1 MAERDLYKI
10 LGVERSAT
18 NQEISKAYRRL
29 ARKHHPDVNPNDPK
43 AEERFKEASFAYEI
57 LSDEQ
62 KRKLYDEFGEQG
74 VAAGFDPERARQ
86 YTQWREQAGRSPY
99 SESFRTDVDLEDLLS
114 GIFGRAGRPGR
125 PQGPMRGEDT
135 SGEVWVDFMD
145 AIRGAEV
152 RVELDGR
159 ALRVRVPQGS
169 AEGTQ
174 IRLSGQGEGG
184 AGGAPAG
191 DLYLRIRIRPHR
203 FFTRDGDD
211 LGLELPVSVSE
222 AVRGASVE
230 VPTPE
235 GSVSLKIPPRSR
247 AGQKL
252 RLRGKG
258 VTSLG
263 GKRRGDLYVTLRVE
277 LPDARDPSLDERV
290 AELDAFYTARDLRAH
305 LKSP

>member
-1 MAERDLYKI
+1 MKEKDLYAA
-10 LGVERSAT
+10 LGLTRSASADD
-18 NQEISKAYRRL
+18 IKKAYRKL
-29 ARKHHPDVNPNDPK
+29 ARKHHPDVNPGNK
-43 AEERFKEASFAYEI
+43 RSEERFKEISEANDI
-57 LSDEQ
+57 LSDPE

-99 SESFRTDVDLEDLLS
+99 SESFRADVDLEDLLA
-114 GIFGRAGRPGR
+114 GLFGRGARAR
-125 PQGPMRGEDT
+125 GPARGEDT

-152 RVELDGR
+152 RVEVDGR
-159 ALRVRVPQGS
+159 TLRVRVPQGA
-169 AEGTQ
+169 AEGTK

-184 AGGAPAG
+184 SRGAPSG
-191 DLYLRIRIRPHR
+191 DLYLQIRIRPHR

-235 GSVSLKIPPRSR
+235 GSVTLKIPQRSR
-247 AGQKL
+247 NGQKL

-258 VTSLG
+258 VTSLD

-277 LPDARDPSLDERV
+277 LPDARDPGLDERV
-290 AELDAFYTARDLRAH
+290 AELDPFYTARDLRAH
-305 LKSP
+305 LRNP

>member
-1 MAERDLYKI
+1 VAERDLYKI
-10 LGVERSAT
+10 LGVERSASE
-18 NQEISKAYRRL
+18 QDIRKAYRRL

-43 AEERFKEASFAYEI
+43 AEELFKEASYAYEI
-57 LSDEQ
+57 LSDAQ

-86 YTQWREQAGRSPY
+86 YTHWREQAGRSPY

-114 GIFGRAGRPGR
+114 GLFGGGARRSR
-125 PQGPMRGEDT
+125 GPTRGEDA

-152 RVELDGR
+152 RVEVDGR
-159 ALRVRVPQGS
+159 TLRVRVPQGA

-184 AGGAPAG
+184 SGGAPAG

-222 AVRGASVE
+222 AVRGSSVE

-235 GSVSLKIPPRSR
+235 GSVTLKVPPRSR
-247 AGQKL
+247 NGQKL

-277 LPDARDPSLDERV
+277 LPDSRDPALDEHV
-290 AELDAFYTARDLRAH
+290 AELDAYYSAPDLRAH
-305 LKSP
+305 LREP

>member
-1 MAERDLYKI
+1 MRFY
-10 LGVERSAT
+10 S
-18 NQEISKAYRRL
+18 
-29 ARKHHPDVNPNDPK
+29 RK
-43 AEERFKEASFAYEI
+43 EI
-57 LSDEQ
+57 LETLGIDE
-62 KRKLYDEFGEQG
+62 
-74 VAAGFDPERARQ
+74 GFVISLEREEILQIDSPQDAD
-86 YTQWREQAGRSPY
+86 SPY
-99 SESFRTDVDLEDLLS
+99 SERMLE
-114 GIFGRAGRPGR
+114 
-125 PQGPMRGEDT
+125 
-135 SGEVWVDFMD
+135 
-145 AIRGAEV
+145 
-152 RVELDGR
+152 
-159 ALRVRVPQGS
+159 RVRVPQGS

-184 AGGAPAG
+184 SGGAPAG